1 MEMKG
6 ALTLP
11 RFSTE
16 ELFQEQVEIEMERR
30 QELGIKM
37 QKCVKCGALYPESS
51 YDCPN
56 CGYSSGGD

>member
-11 RFSTE
+11 RDDFWFETAASITRVAGE
-16 ELFQEQVEIEMERR
+16 ETTGKL
-30 QELGIKM
+30 
-37 QKCVKCGALYPESS
+37 QKCAKCGCLYLESS

-56 CGYSSGGD
+56 CHYSSGGD